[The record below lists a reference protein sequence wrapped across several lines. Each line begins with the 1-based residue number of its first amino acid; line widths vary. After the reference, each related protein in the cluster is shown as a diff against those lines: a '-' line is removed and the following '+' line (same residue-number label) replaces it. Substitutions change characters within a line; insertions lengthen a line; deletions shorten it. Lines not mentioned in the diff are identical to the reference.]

1 MSVLRALAGAERRA
15 VQSTTWGQWP
25 GDGGGSWSG
34 VAVDGQSAV
43 TQLLTVH
50 GCIRFI
56 CDGIATLPVDVY
68 RTTADGPVP
77 AAKPAWL
84 MQPTVDL
91 DFTAWCT
98 QILTSLLLD
107 GNAYCHIRRDER
119 FDIAELVPLNPAC
132 VQVKGDLG
140 RRVYVV
146 GGTVVPNYEILHIPG
161 VMFPGSVVGLS
172 PIEAARQTVGA
183 GIAANEFAAR
193 FFGQG
198 LAMPGIIEVPQ
209 DLTDDQA
216 RVIANSFA
224 RRHAGKNKSHLPGV
238 LTAGAKW
245 ASAGVT
251 NEQAQFLQTRQFAA
265 AEICSFLFLIDP
277 TEFGVS
283 MDKGSSVTYANL
295 EQRNARK
302 VQVTF
307 LPWLVRLDNALSALV
322 RQSNRYVK
330 INPAGL
336 LRGDTKTRYETH
348 AIGIASKFLLPNEAR
363 ELEDRP
369 PLPGGDKFAEPP
381 APPAAVDDTDSEE
394 SDEPE

>member
-1 MSVLRALAGAERRA
+1 MSVLRRLVASETRA

-25 GDGGGSWSG
+25 GDGGASWSG
-34 VAVDGQSAV
+34 VSVDNTSAL
-43 TQLLTVH
+43 QLLTVY
-50 GCIRFI
+50 GCNRFI
-56 CDGIATLPVDVY
+56 CDGISTLPVDVY
-68 RTTADGPVP
+68 RQTADGPVP
-77 AAKPAWL
+77 VAKPVWL
-84 MQPTVDL
+84 SQPTVDL
-91 DFTAWCT
+91 DFTAWAT
-98 QILTSLLLD
+98 QVLTSLLLD
-107 GNAYCHIRRDER
+107 GNAYCLIIRNER
-119 FDIAELVPLNPAC
+119 GDIQELVPLNPST
-132 VQVKGDLG
+132 VTVRRERGV
-140 RRVYVV
+140 RVYEV
-146 GGTVVPNYEILHIPG
+146 GGVPVPSYELLHIPG
-161 VMFPGSVVGLS
+161 VMFPGSETGLS

-198 LAMPGIIEVPQ
+198 LSMPGVIEHPNE
-209 DLTDDQA
+209 LTDDQA
-216 RVIANSFA
+216 RVMANSFA
-224 RRHAGKNKSHLPGV
+224 RRHAGKGKSHLPGV

-251 NEQAQFLQTRQFAA
+251 NEQAQFLQTRQFTA

-307 LPWLVRLDNALSALV
+307 LPWLVRLDNALTSLV

-363 ELEDRP
+363 ELEDRAP
-369 PLPGGDKFAEPP
+369 IPGGDKFAEPP
-381 APPAAVDDTDSEE
+381 APVAPASTDEE
-394 SDEPE
+394 PTDGSV